1 MLYENV
7 TAYCEKEKISI
18 STFEKR
24 CGIGNGTV
32 GRWKNNSSLPTLAT
46 LEKIVKE
53 TKVPITEWMK

>member
-7 TAYCEKEKISI
+7 IAYCEKERISI

-24 CGIGNGTV
+24 CGIGNGTI
-32 GRWKNNSSLPTLAT
+32 GKWKNNSSMPTLAT

-53 TKVPITEWMK
+53 TKVPIAEWMK